1 MVALAQLWLPIVLSA
16 VIVFVVS
23 SIIHMALPWH
33 KGDYAQVPDEDKLM
47 DAVRPFNIPPGDY
60 MVPRPGDMADMRSEA
75 FKQKMARG
83 PKLVMTVLP
92 NGSPGMGS
100 NLLQWF
106 VYGIV
111 IAIFAGYITGHALGP
126 GANYLQVFRFVGA
139 TAFLAYGMALWQYS
153 IWYERSWMT
162 TFKSN
167 VDALIYACLMAG
179 TFGWLWP
186 K

>member
-1 MVALAQLWLPIVLSA
+1 MVGVAQLWLPILLSA

-47 DAVRPFNIPPGDY
+47 DAVRPFKIPPGDY
-60 MVPRPGDMADMRSEA
+60 MVPRPGDMDDMKSVA
-75 FKQKMARG
+75 FKEKCERG

-92 NGSPGMGS
+92 NGTPSMAPY
-100 NLLQWF
+100 LLQWILYS
-106 VYGIV
+106 VVVGIFS
-111 IAIFAGYITGHALGP
+111 AYITAHAVP
-126 GANYLQVFRFVGA
+126 AGANYLEVFRFVGA

-153 IWYERSWMT
+153 IWYRRSWLI
-162 TFKSN
+162 TFKAN
-167 VDALIYACLMAG
+167 VDALIYACLTAG

-186 K
+186 R

>member
-60 MVPRPGDMADMRSEA
+60 MVPRPGDMADLRSEA
-75 FKQKMARG
+75 FKQKMERG

-100 NLLQWF
+100 NLIQWF

-111 IAIFAGYITGHALGP
+111 IAIFSGYVTGHALGA
-126 GANYLQVFRFVGA
+126 GADYLQVFRFVGA

-153 IWYERSWMT
+153 IWYRRSWMIT
-162 TFKSN
+162 IKAN
-167 VDALIYACLMAG
+167 IDALIYACLMAG

-186 K
+186 R

>member
-1 MVALAQLWLPIVLSA
+1 MISIAQLWLPIVLSA

-23 SIIHMALPWH
+23 SIIHMLLPWH
-33 KGDYAQVPDEDKLM
+33 KGDYAPVADEARFM

-60 MVPRPGDMADMRSEA
+60 MVPAPHDMAGMKSDA
-75 FKQKMARG
+75 FKQKLERG
-83 PKLVMTVLP
+83 PKLVMTVMP
-92 NGSPGMGS
+92 NGIQGMGS
-100 NLLQWF
+100 NLVQWF
-106 VYGIV
+106 LYSVVIGIFS
-111 IAIFAGYITGHALGP
+111 AYITGHALGA

-153 IWYERSWMT
+153 IWYRRSWMIT
-162 TFKSN
+162 CKAN